1 MPGEVWAGGGTAWV
15 GGSARAACT
24 ARGPGREGWGGYRA
38 CAERTENMLRMS
50 VTLDVSKLS
59 GWLNA
64 NARCRVERRA
74 YDAGRGVG
82 RGRDGVG
89 RRQRTSGMHGE
100 RARP

>member
-1 MPGEVWAGGGTAWV
+1 MRGEVRAAGGRAWA

-24 ARGPGREGWGGYRA
+24 ARGHGCEGWGGARA
-38 CAERTENMLRMS
+38 CAERTWNIHCMV

-64 NARCRVERRA
+64 YAYCRVERRV

-82 RGRDGVG
+82 RGREGMG
-89 RRQRTSGMHGE
+89 RWQRTSGMHGE
-100 RARP
+100 RARL